1 MENELFSDANSKK
14 LNNQESKTLLVDEGK
29 KIKDEEL
36 ILSDAD
42 VDEFAEEDERFVSE
56 EKQKKEK
63 PFGKKFKDSIRK
75 EQRLSKVLRLK
86 NKLTLGIKSPKW
98 LESFF
103 KFLDFVLNIF
113 VIGTLVTSIVITIN
127 FALLGNYFMVA
138 AMCLFIFVIIYLSE
152 KIS

>member
-1 MENELFSDANSKK
+1 MENELFNTDSKK
-14 LNNQESKTLLVDEGK
+14 LNNQESKALLVDEGK
-29 KIKDEEL
+29 KIKN
-36 ILSDAD
+36 AD
-42 VDEFAEEDERFVSE
+42 VILEDDNEFAEEDERFVSE

-86 NKLTLGIKSPKW
+86 NKLISGIKSPKW

-103 KFLDFVLNIF
+103 KLLDFVLNIF
-113 VIGTLVTSIVITIN
+113 VIGTLVASIVITIN